1 MILFS
6 RLLVNISGSS
16 AR

>member
-1 MILFS
+1 VRAFRIINH
-6 RLLVNISGSS
+6 VISGSS